1 MRTIEVTVH
10 YDKLTALD
18 FLKDNPTLVLQNE
31 NYFKFIY
38 FEPIGTGLTNF
49 HTKGITIRLFDG
61 LQKNNHWKVARKIS
75 PKLMK
80 PEPLAVL
87 QKLEASKLNE
97 SRKGQT
103 IELNGWLFDLI
114 TNGIYTREDTA
125 LFVRLLFLHGYN
137 FEQVT
142 QLFASIVK
150 RVALAKCFLDQMK
163 IIYKEVSI

>member
-31 NYFKFIY
+31 NYFKFVY

-49 HTKGITIRLFDG
+49 HTKGITIRLFDD

-97 SRKGQT
+97 SRKGQA

-114 TNGIYTREDTA
+114 TNGIYTREDTV

>member
-1 MRTIEVTVH
+1 
-10 YDKLTALD
+10 
-18 FLKDNPTLVLQNE
+18 
-31 NYFKFIY
+31 
-38 FEPIGTGLTNF
+38 
-49 HTKGITIRLFDG
+49 
-61 LQKNNHWKVARKIS
+61 
-75 PKLMK
+75 MK